1 MSSPLVD
8 HVAMISGASRGI
20 GRAVALDLARAGADL
35 TLLAR
40 SEEALAETATLCRE
54 AGARVLAIPTD
65 VTDRAAL
72 ERAVAKIVDEL
83 GGLNLL
89 VNNAGIYAKSPAQ
102 SADISAF
109 ERVIDVNVKGLMNL
123 TRLALPHILAAQG
136 QRAVIHIA
144 SIVSRMSFPEGGA
157 YCASKHAVLGY
168 SNALFEDVR
177 EAGVKVCAI
186 QPGFVATDMVAGHG
200 LAMEKMIQPD
210 DIAKTVRFV
219 ATYPDTGCPVE
230 IIVRPQRSP
239 Y

>member
-1 MSSPLVD
+1 MTRPLNG
-8 HVAMISGASRGI
+8 HVAMVSGASRGI
-20 GRAVALDLARAGADL
+20 GRAVALDLAQAGADL

-40 SEEALAETATLCRE
+40 SEDALEETASLCRE
-54 AGARVLAIPTD
+54 AGGRVLALTTD
-65 VTDRAAL
+65 VTDRAQL
-72 ERAVAKIVDEL
+72 ERAVSKTLGEL
-83 GGLNLL
+83 GGLHIL
-89 VNNAGIYAKSPAQ
+89 VNNAGIYAKGPAQ
-102 SADISAF
+102 SADIEDF
-109 ERVIDVNVKGLMNL
+109 ERVIDVNVKALMNL

-136 QRAVIHIA
+136 HRAVIHIA
-144 SIVSRMSFPEGGA
+144 SIVSRMSFAQGGA

-168 SNALFEDVR
+168 SNSMFEDVR

-186 QPGFVATDMVAGHG
+186 QPGFVAADMVAGHG
-200 LAMEKMIQPD
+200 LDMDKMIQPE

>member
-1 MSSPLVD
+1 
-8 HVAMISGASRGI
+8 MISGASRGI

-40 SEEALAETATLCRE
+40 SEEALAETATLCRAE
-54 AGARVLAIPTD
+54 GARVLAIPTD
-65 VTDRAAL
+65 VTERAAL
-72 ERAVAKIVDEL
+72 ERAVSKTVDEL
-83 GGLNLL
+83 GGLNVL
-89 VNNAGIYAKSPAQ
+89 VNNAGIYAKGPAQ
-102 SADISAF
+102 SADIDAF
-109 ERVIDVNVKGLMNL
+109 ERVIDVNVKALMNL

-136 QRAVIHIA
+136 HRAVIHIA
-144 SIVSRMSFPEGGA
+144 SIVSRMSFAQGGA

-168 SNALFEDVR
+168 SNSLFEDVR

-200 LAMEKMIQPD
+200 LDMDKMIQPQ

-239 Y
+239 C

>member
-1 MSSPLVD
+1 
-8 HVAMISGASRGI
+8 MISGASRGI

-40 SEEALAETATLCRE
+40 SEEALAETATLCRAE
-54 AGARVLAIPTD
+54 GARVLAIPTD
-65 VTDRAAL
+65 VTERAAL
-72 ERAVAKIVDEL
+72 ERAVSKTVDEL
-83 GGLNLL
+83 GGLNVL
-89 VNNAGIYAKSPAQ
+89 VNNAGIYAKGPAQ
-102 SADISAF
+102 SADIDAF
-109 ERVIDVNVKGLMNL
+109 ERVIDVNVKALMNL

-136 QRAVIHIA
+136 HRAVIHIA
-144 SIVSRMSFPEGGA
+144 SIVSRMSFAQGGA

-168 SNALFEDVR
+168 SNSLFEDVR

-186 QPGFVATDMVAGHG
+186 RPGFVATDMVAGHG
-200 LAMEKMIQPD
+200 LDMDKMIQPQ

>member
-1 MSSPLVD
+1 
-8 HVAMISGASRGI
+8 MISGASRGI
-20 GRAVALDLARAGADL
+20 GRAVALDLAAAGADL

-40 SEEALAETATLCRE
+40 TEEALEETATLCRE

-65 VTDRAAL
+65 VTERAAL
-72 ERAVAKIVDEL
+72 ERAVAKTVDEL
-83 GGLNLL
+83 GALHIL
-89 VNNAGIYAKSPAQ
+89 VNNAGIYAKGAAQ
-102 SADISAF
+102 SADMDAF
-109 ERVIDVNVKGLMNL
+109 ERVIDVNVKALMNL
-123 TRLALPHILAAQG
+123 TRLALPHILASQG

-144 SIVSRMSFPEGGA
+144 SIVSRMSFAQGGA

-168 SNALFEDVR
+168 SNSLFEDVR

-200 LAMEKMIQPD
+200 LAMDKMIQPQ

>member
-1 MSSPLVD
+1 MTQALKG

-20 GRAVALDLARAGADL
+20 GRAVAVDLARAGADL

-40 SEEALAETATLCRE
+40 SEEALEETAALCRE
-54 AGARVLAIPTD
+54 EGSRVLALITD
-65 VTDRAAL
+65 VTDRAQL
-72 ERAVAKIVDEL
+72 ERAVSKTLGEL
-83 GGLNLL
+83 GGLNIL
-89 VNNAGIYAKSPAQ
+89 VNNAGIHATGKAQ
-102 SADISAF
+102 SADIEAF
-109 ERVIDVNVKGLMNL
+109 ERVIDVNVKALMNL
-123 TRLALPHILAAQG
+123 SRLALPHILAAQG
-136 QRAVIHIA
+136 HRAVIHIA
-144 SIVSRMSFPEGGA
+144 SVVSRMSFGGGGA

-168 SNALFEDVR
+168 SNSMFEDVR

-200 LAMEKMIQPD
+200 LKMDKMIQPQ

-219 ATYPDTGCPVE
+219 ATYPETGCPVE